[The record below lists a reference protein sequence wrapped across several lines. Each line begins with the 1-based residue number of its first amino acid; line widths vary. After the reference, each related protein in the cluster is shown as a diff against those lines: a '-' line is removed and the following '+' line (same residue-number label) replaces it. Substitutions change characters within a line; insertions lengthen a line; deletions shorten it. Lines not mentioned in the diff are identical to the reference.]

1 MKEYFCI
8 SESDELLKM
17 TNHPVHLIEE
27 KEFKLSPTALIP
39 FCSFTNNFSM
49 MGTKIPEFEVPV
61 CNSFKAKFVKD
72 QLCYEVDLSR
82 FRKHI
87 NFKQKLF
94 LTLFIDYN
102 EDREIKKNEYQTEN
116 FVIINTIGN
125 S

>member
-1 MKEYFCI
+1 
-8 SESDELLKM
+8 
-17 TNHPVHLIEE
+17 
-27 KEFKLSPTALIP
+27 
-39 FCSFTNNFSM
+39 M
-49 MGTKIPEFEVPV
+49 MGTKISEFEVLV

-94 LTLFIDYN
+94 LTLLIDYN

-116 FVIINTIGN
+116 FVILNTIGN

>member
-49 MGTKIPEFEVPV
+49 MGTKITEFKVPV
-61 CNSFKAKFVKD
+61 CNSFRAKLVKD

-82 FRKHI
+82 FKNHI
-87 NFKQKLF
+87 NFKDKLV
-94 LTLFIDYN
+94 LTLLIDYN

-116 FVIINTIGN
+116 FVILNTIGN